1 MLVLTRRPGET
12 IKIGEDIEV
21 TVLAIKGNQA
31 RIGIKAPREVNI
43 VREEIADGAA
53 RFLQG
58 VKKTMKADP

>member
-53 RFLQG
+53 RYLKD
-58 VKKTMKADP
+58 VKKTMKAGP